1 MTAVLVT
8 GAAGFVGANLARR
21 LAGDGYDVHPV
32 VRSRDTAWRLD
43 PGLLAR
49 AQEADLRDRDAVAR
63 LVRVVRPHWIFHC
76 AAYGAYSWERDV
88 ERMQATNVD
97 GTANLLAACRAAGFE
112 VFVNTGSSSEYGYRD
127 HAPAETET
135 PQPNSPYASTK
146 LRATEHCAAGA
157 RTDDGAIATLRLYS
171 AYGPWEEPNR
181 LIPRLVTAA
190 MAGTLPPL
198 TRPGTARDFIY
209 IDDVCDAY
217 LAIAQHPPAQ
227 AGAVFNVGTGVQTT
241 LGELVE
247 AARAIFDVRDE
258 PAWGSMDARSWDT
271 DVWYA
276 DSRRLREQTGW
287 LPRYSIAEGL
297 RATRRWFEQHPD
309 VMPRYTAQR

>member
-1 MTAVLVT
+1 MTVVLVT

-43 PGLLAR
+43 QALLAR
-49 AQEADLRDRDAVAR
+49 AHESDLRDAAAVAR
-63 LVRVVRPHWIFHC
+63 LVGAVRPHWVFHC
-76 AAYGAYSWERDV
+76 AAYGAYSWEQDV

-97 GTANLLAACRAAGFE
+97 GTRHLLAACRAAGFE

-127 HAPAETET
+127 HAPAETE
-135 PQPNSPYASTK
+135 PPHPNSPYAATK
-146 LRATEHCAAGA
+146 VQATEHCAGAARAG
-157 RTDDGAIATLRLYS
+157 DGAIATLRLYS

-190 MAGTLPPL
+190 MAGRLPPL
-198 TRPGTARDFIY
+198 AQPGTARDFVY

-217 LAIAQHPPAQ
+217 LAIAHHPPSE
-227 AGAVFNVGTGVQTT
+227 AGAIFNVGTGVQTT
-241 LGELVE
+241 LAELVE
-247 AARAIFDVRDE
+247 AARAMFGVREE

-276 DSRRLREQTGW
+276 DSRRIREQTGW
-287 LPRYSIAEGL
+287 SPRYSLADGL
-297 RATRRWFEQHPD
+297 LATRRWFEQHPD
-309 VMPRYTAQR
+309 VMARYAVQR